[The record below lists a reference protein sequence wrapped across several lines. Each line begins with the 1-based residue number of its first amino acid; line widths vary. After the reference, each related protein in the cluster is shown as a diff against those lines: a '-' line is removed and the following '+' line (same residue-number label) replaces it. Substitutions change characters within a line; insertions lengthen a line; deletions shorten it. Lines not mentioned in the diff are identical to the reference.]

1 MKDIHGYKVCFRGKN
16 KRLAKPPSEYSLD
29 TIKSKK
35 TNSTISGGEDC
46 DNRASPFDVNPNE
59 SSHLVQKHS
68 GYDTY
73 LNFFHF
79 SQLKTAGQ
87 NSHCDNPPK
96 SKLLL

>member
-1 MKDIHGYKVCFRGKN
+1 MFRGKN
-16 KRLAKPPSEYSLD
+16 KGLAKPPSEYSLD
-29 TIKSKK
+29 TIKSIE

-79 SQLKTAGQ
+79 SQLKLKF
-87 NSHCDNPPK
+87 S
-96 SKLLL
+96 L